1 MGKFADIINRPWVD
15 MTLYPESI
23 PHLLHQDLAYL
34 WVLEKQADLRP
45 KIWGERLEAW
55 RCLLELLFIGEL
67 DVRDEPIKEP
77 LIQYTSPHGITKV
90 SWVVIRGGEEMVG
103 VLSPV
108 VILRPLPDFTADDL
122 AKWKQWL
129 ADKRRP
135 GEFPFYIQLAIKEL
149 KEGGQQDSFRS
160 RLAAILEKEFAPGQ
174 ANNPPHN
181 AFGARISIPMLRQ
194 FLWTQRPGQPPTI
207 DQVDVLVRRGGD
219 GGDHVY
225 VPRCK
230 TCSHILT
237 KARSSPTI
245 IVEGNSFRVECEN
258 PSGGHVN
265 ELDLTDFLIWM
276 RPGNQVIVWE
286 QDGATSIPEKGFPP
300 KPYTQGI
307 QVEFEWNEAQL
318 AGERVK
324 RYLVL
329 QFREKELIRRKL
341 KDILFDQ
348 VLVAGHFEKFNGLPV
363 RPEWTD
369 ALENPHQVVVT
380 PDPSAARVTY
390 RDLRVKG
397 WPMPLLWTYSG
408 TLGVKGVSKL
418 AVGIYPDP
426 DEMPEGWRWYRY
438 FLHGTERRGYRL
450 ITDSSK
456 KILPWLIESES
467 GKPRTLSLTDEAGA
481 AGATYYVKDV
491 PSPFVEE
498 ARADA
503 FLGVDFGTTNTTIYF
518 LPPGENAENPQPERY
533 GLKPSLLGANAKW
546 FAEAEGLTEVI
557 GDFLPGFKYR
567 GGSADPYIIPS
578 ALWKRQDQFL
588 VRWGPEEPAQGV
600 QALGDFKWDKEGVP
614 NYVYRKAY
622 LRELL
627 LLALP
632 QVIKNTGLHTSKV
645 KFHLGFAF
653 PLAFDFEARGIMQK
667 LLDEVDALMGAATG
681 FDFESYSINEST
693 ACVRAFGTFNPG
705 DTFLVADMGGG
716 TMDIS
721 FFTVRGAQANDIHQI
736 GSVQFAGETYVRA
749 LTRKKQPNVQA
760 QDAFRWKLKDS
771 ISTGASQS
779 EYGSDQAA
787 QTILHRFG
795 GLAFEFLRTLV
806 AAYRQDAPEQEIHLV
821 LVGNGWHLAEALSSE
836 TKTRGAKRVFMEHYS
851 HLLNQ
856 MDEVT
861 LSLYLGEP
869 LPSLP
874 SSKHLIV
881 IGALRNVSGPQKR
894 KELAEEPSLS
904 KLPAGRDFEFNTA
917 RGRVKQIRWH
927 ELVGEAF
934 ALTEF
939 SADELRQGRSDFS
952 LKEVPAFRDPWQP
965 YLLGIFGAADE
976 SSIPY
981 PDVPNLRDKVL
992 ASIQGHPPKITKGP
1006 LQIILEQ
1013 RWADWLIEN

>member
-1 MGKFADIINRPWVD
+1 MGKYSDIINRPWVD
-15 MTLYPESI
+15 MMLYPESI

-34 WVLEKQADLRP
+34 WVLEKQSDLRP
-45 KIWGERLEAW
+45 NIWGERLDAW
-55 RCLLELLFIGEL
+55 RCLVELFLIGEI
-67 DVRDEPIKEP
+67 DVKDEPIKEP
-77 LIQYTSPHGITKV
+77 LIWYTSPHGITKV
-90 SWVVIRGGEEMVG
+90 SWAVLRGSEELVG
-103 VLSPV
+103 VLSPAV
-108 VILRPLPDFTADDL
+108 LLRPLPDFTAQDL
-122 AKWKQWL
+122 IKLKQRL

-135 GEFPFYIQLAIKEL
+135 DEFPFYLQLAIREL
-149 KEGGQQDSFRS
+149 KEGGQADSFRS

-174 ANNPPHN
+174 TNNPPHN
-181 AFGARISIPMLRQ
+181 AFGARICIPMLRQ
-194 FLWTQRPGQPPTI
+194 FLWMQRLGQPSTI
-207 DQVDVLVRRGGD
+207 DQVDVLVRRGGN

-230 TCSHILT
+230 TCSYILT
-237 KARSSPTI
+237 KAHSSPPI
-245 IVEGNSFRVECEN
+245 SIEGSSFRIECEN

-265 ELDLTDFLIWM
+265 ELYLTDFLIWM
-276 RPGNQVIVWE
+276 RPNNQVVVWD

-318 AGERVK
+318 GGERVK
-324 RYLVL
+324 HFLIL
-329 QFREKELIRRKL
+329 QFREKELVRRKL

-348 VLVAGHFEKFNGLPV
+348 ALVAGHFEKFNGLPI

-369 ALENPHQVVVT
+369 ALENPHNVVVA
-380 PDPSAARVTY
+380 PEPLAARVTY
-390 RDLRVKG
+390 RELRVKG
-397 WPMPLLWTYSG
+397 WPMPLVWTYSG
-408 TLGVKGVSKL
+408 KLGIKDVSKL
-418 AVGIYPDP
+418 GVGIYPDP
-426 DEMPEGWRWYRY
+426 NEMPEQWRWYRC
-438 FLHGTERRGYRL
+438 FLHGPERRDYRL
-450 ITDSSK
+450 KTDSSK
-456 KILPWLIESES
+456 TILPWLIECGQ
-467 GKPRTLSLTDEAGA
+467 GKPESISVTDETGDAGV
-481 AGATYYVKDV
+481 TYYIKDV
-491 PSPFVEE
+491 PSPFMEDT
-498 ARADA
+498 RADA
-503 FLGVDFGTTNTTIYF
+503 YLGVDFGTTNTTIYF

-533 GLKPSLLGANAKW
+533 GIKPSLLSANAKW
-546 FAEAEGLTEVI
+546 LAESDGLTEII

-567 GGSADPYIIPS
+567 EGSADPYIIPS

-588 VRWGPEEPAQGV
+588 VRWGPEEPSQGG
-600 QALGDFKWDKEGVP
+600 QPLGEFKWDKPGVP
-614 NYVYRKAY
+614 NYTYRKAY

-645 KFHLGFAF
+645 KFHLGYAF
-653 PLAFDFEARGIMQK
+653 PLAFDFEARRVMQQ
-667 LLDEVDALMGAATG
+667 LLDDVDTLMQEATG

-721 FFTVRGAQANDIHQI
+721 FFTVKGAQTNEIHQI

-749 LTRKKQPNVQA
+749 LTRKKHPNVSA
-760 QDAFRWKLKDS
+760 QDSFRWKLKDS
-771 ISTGASQS
+771 ISTAASQI
-779 EYGSDQAA
+779 EYGSDQSA
-787 QTILHRFG
+787 QMILHRFG

-806 AAYRQDAPEQEIHLV
+806 AAYRQDEPEQEIHLV
-821 LVGNGWHLAEALSSE
+821 LVGNGWHLAEAFSAE
-836 TKTRGAKRVFMEHYS
+836 TKTRGAKRVFKEHYS
-851 HLLNQ
+851 HLMNQ
-856 MDEVT
+856 VDEVS

-881 IGALRNVSGPQKR
+881 IGALKNVSGPQKR

-939 SADELRQGRSDFS
+939 SVDELTQGRSDFS
-952 LKEVPAFRDPWQP
+952 LRNVPAFREPWRS

-976 SSIPY
+976 SGIPY
-981 PDVPNLRDKVL
+981 PDIPILRDKVL